1 MSEANADR
9 NLLFGVL
16 ALQIDA
22 ISRIQFVDA
31 CTLWAGDKDRALADL
46 LTERGWISAED
57 RVEVERLVERKLKK
71 HGGDAGA
78 GLADLTADLIRQSL
92 AAVVDPVA
100 RQSLGLPASPEGHI
114 LVSTIGYKP
123 GSRDRYTL
131 TRLHAQ
137 GGIGRVWLA
146 RDEALGRDVALKELR
161 PETTDRPAL
170 WARFLEEARITGQ
183 LEHPNI
189 VPVHELTAGAGDGQK
204 SFYTMR
210 FVKGRTLS
218 EASRAYHARL
228 AEGNAGPLELR
239 ELLQSFVGVC
249 QALAYAHSRGVIHRD
264 LKGQNVVLGDFGE
277 VIVLDWGLAKVI
289 GRTEETITPPVAVDL
304 HEDRG
309 ETLHGQAMGTP
320 AYMSPE
326 QAEGRW
332 DQVDRHTD
340 VYGLGAILYE
350 ILCGQAPFDG
360 SNTAEV
366 LRKVAIEPPKR
377 PRAISAIVPAELE
390 AVCLKALEKKP
401 ADRYDTAEELA
412 AEVKR
417 WMADEPV
424 KAYPEP
430 FAKRA
435 GRWARRH
442 KPLVASAAV
451 LLIAAVVGL
460 TAGNVLLTKANART
474 EAVARALPGAPGTDR
489 QGPLRYSRVPQGV
502 GHRPPCLGPEAG
514 SRRPDHG
521 TDRIV

>member
-1 MSEANADR
+1 M
-9 NLLFGVL
+9 
-16 ALQIDA
+16 
-22 ISRIQFVDA
+22 
-31 CTLWAGDKDRALADL
+31 
-46 LTERGWISAED
+46 
-57 RVEVERLVERKLKK
+57 
-71 HGGDAGA
+71 
-78 GLADLTADLIRQSL
+78 
-92 AAVVDPVA
+92 
-100 RQSLGLPASPEGHI
+100 
-114 LVSTIGYKP
+114 
-123 GSRDRYTL
+123 
-131 TRLHAQ
+131 
-137 GGIGRVWLA
+137 
-146 RDEALGRDVALKELR
+146 
-161 PETTDRPAL
+161 
-170 WARFLEEARITGQ
+170 
-183 LEHPNI
+183 
-189 VPVHELTAGAGDGQK
+189 HELTAGAGDGQK

-309 ETLHGQAMGTP
+309 ETLHGQARGTP

-412 AEVKR
+412 AEVTR

-424 KAYPEP
+424 TAYPEP